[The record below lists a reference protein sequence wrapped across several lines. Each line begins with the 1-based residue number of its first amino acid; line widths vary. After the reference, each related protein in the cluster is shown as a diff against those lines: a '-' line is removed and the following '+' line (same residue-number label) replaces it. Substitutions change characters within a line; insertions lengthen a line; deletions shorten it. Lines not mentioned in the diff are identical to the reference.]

1 MKYNDYYS
9 YKYVIGHSYYDSFT
23 EKETVIY
30 DSDTESFY
38 GGNIWVEN
46 ILEAKRFDSYEDVMN
61 QITNNKS
68 RYEGGFSI
76 VNVPDCTW
84 EAIKKDE
91 DLRRK
96 YNNPYY
102 ALRG

>member
-1 MKYNDYYS
+1 MNTNYYS
-9 YKYVIGHSYYDSFT
+9 SKYVIGHAYYDSFT

-38 GGNIWVEN
+38 GGDIWVEN
-46 ILEAKRFDSYEDVMN
+46 ILEAKRFDSFESVMN
-61 QITNNKS
+61 HIMTHKS
-68 RYEGGFSI
+68 CYELGFSI

-84 EAIKKDE
+84 DAIKKNDE
-91 DLRRK
+91 LRRK